1 MKQKWRGKARRT
13 EGGLLPISTTSYK
26 YNVMKNVICLSARG
40 MGSRK
45 FGDQIIGAD
54 LGDTFHIASKI
65 HIKFRLNSLNQ
76 RNIRYVLDK
85 VKRH

>member
-1 MKQKWRGKARRT
+1 
-13 EGGLLPISTTSYK
+13 
-26 YNVMKNVICLSARG
+26 MKNVICLSARG

-85 VKRH
+85 VKRHWGMGYLHFNYWQCNNL